1 MIGLLKKD
9 FFILWHAYH
18 KNLALVL
25 VLYSAMALAMD
36 FTFMVFFFAWISGFY
51 ILSGLT
57 IDNYSKWDLYA
68 ASLPVSK
75 RQFVGAKFILITLA
89 LLISFAIG
97 TLLCGLLA
105 LLKGEPLMENLLSL
119 LAVSFVC
126 LAYFGVSLALSYKYG
141 VEKARTAVLLVAA
154 ALFGCV
160 MMLDKLDLLQDLT
173 LPPLLQ
179 TLFLG
184 DLAIWGW
191 AVVMP
196 VGCIAVYLLCWA
208 IATRIYS
215 RKEF

>member
-9 FFILWHAYH
+9 FFILWHAYR
-18 KNLALVL
+18 KNLVLIL
-25 VLYSAMALAMD
+25 VLYSAMALAMNL
-36 FTFMVFFFAWISGFY
+36 TFMVFFFAWVSGFY

-57 IDNYSKWDLYA
+57 IDNYSKWDLFA

-75 RQFVGAKFILITLA
+75 RQLVGAKFILITLA
-89 LLISFAIG
+89 LLASFIIG
-97 TLLCGLLA
+97 TLLCGLLT
-105 LLKGEPLMENLLSL
+105 LLRGEPFLENLLSL
-119 LAVSFVC
+119 LTVSFVC
-126 LAYFGVSLALSYKYG
+126 LAYFGVSLVLSYKFG
-141 VEKARTAVLLVAA
+141 VEKARTAMLLVAA
-154 ALFGCV
+154 AVFGC
-160 MMLDKLDLLQDLT
+160 LFALGKLELLQSFA
-173 LPPLLQ
+173 LPGLLQ

-196 VGCIAVYLLCWA
+196 ACCLLVYLLCWA

>member
-1 MIGLLKKD
+1 
-9 FFILWHAYH
+9 
-18 KNLALVL
+18 
-25 VLYSAMALAMD
+25 
-36 FTFMVFFFAWISGFY
+36 MVFFFAWISGFY

-75 RQFVGAKFILITLA
+75 RQIVGAKFILITLA
-89 LLISFAIG
+89 LLISFVIG
-97 TLLCGLLA
+97 TLLCGLLT
-105 LLKGEPLMENLLSL
+105 LLKGTPFLENLLSL
-119 LAVSFVC
+119 FAVSFVC
-126 LAYFGVSLALSYKYG
+126 LAYFGVSLVLSYKYG
-141 VEKARTAVLLVAA
+141 VEKARTAVLLAA
-154 ALFGCV
+154 AAVFGC
-160 MMLDKLDLLQDLT
+160 LFALGKLDLLQSFA
-173 LPPLLQ
+173 LPGLLQ

-196 VGCIAVYLLCWA
+196 VCCILVYLLCWA

>member
-9 FFILWHAYH
+9 FFILWHAYR
-18 KNLALVL
+18 KNLVLIL
-25 VLYSAMALAMD
+25 VLYSAMALAMNL
-36 FTFMVFFFAWISGFY
+36 TFMVFFFAWVSGFY

-57 IDNYSKWDLYA
+57 IDNYSKWDLFA

-75 RQFVGAKFILITLA
+75 RQLVGAKFILITLA
-89 LLISFAIG
+89 LLASFIIG
-97 TLLCGLLA
+97 TLLCGLLT
-105 LLKGEPLMENLLSL
+105 LLRGEPFLENLLSL

-126 LAYFGVSLALSYKYG
+126 LAYFGVSLVLSYKFG
-141 VEKARTAVLLVAA
+141 VEKARTAMLLVAA
-154 ALFGCV
+154 AVFGC
-160 MMLDKLDLLQDLT
+160 LFALGKLELLQSFA
-173 LPPLLQ
+173 LPGLLQ

-196 VGCIAVYLLCWA
+196 ACCLLVYLLCWA

>member
-25 VLYSAMALAMD
+25 VLYSVIALAMD
-36 FTFMVFFFAWISGFY
+36 LTFMVFFFAWISGFY

-75 RQFVGAKFILITLA
+75 RQIVGAKFILITLA
-89 LLISFAIG
+89 LLISFVIG
-97 TLLCGLLA
+97 TLLCGLLT
-105 LLKGEPLMENLLSL
+105 LLKGTPFLENLLSL
-119 LAVSFVC
+119 FAVSFVC
-126 LAYFGVSLALSYKYG
+126 LAYFGVSLVLSYKYG
-141 VEKARTAVLLVAA
+141 VEKARTAVLLAA
-154 ALFGCV
+154 AAVFGGV
-160 MMLDKLDLLQDLT
+160 MVLGKLDLLQSFA
-173 LPPLLQ
+173 LPGLLQ

-184 DLAIWGW
+184 DLAI
-191 AVVMP
+191 VVMP
-196 VGCIAVYLLCWA
+196 VCCILVYLLCWA

>member
-25 VLYSAMALAMD
+25 VLYSVIALAMD
-36 FTFMVFFFAWISGFY
+36 LTFMVFFFAWISGFY

-75 RQFVGAKFILITLA
+75 RQIVGAKFILITLA
-89 LLISFAIG
+89 LLISFVIG
-97 TLLCGLLA
+97 TLLCGLLT
-105 LLKGEPLMENLLSL
+105 LLKGTPFLENLLSL
-119 LAVSFVC
+119 FAVSFVC
-126 LAYFGVSLALSYKYG
+126 LAYFGVSLVLSYKYG
-141 VEKARTAVLLVAA
+141 VEKARTAVLLAA
-154 ALFGCV
+154 AAVFGGV
-160 MMLDKLDLLQDLT
+160 MVLGKLDLLQSFA
-173 LPPLLQ
+173 LPGLLQ

-184 DLAIWGW
+184 DLAI
-191 AVVMP
+191 VVMP
-196 VGCIAVYLLCWA
+196 VCCILVYLLCGA

>member
-25 VLYSAMALAMD
+25 VLYSVIALAMD
-36 FTFMVFFFAWISGFY
+36 LTFMVFFFAWISGFY

-75 RQFVGAKFILITLA
+75 RQIVGAKFILITLA
-89 LLISFAIG
+89 LLVSFVIG
-97 TLLCGLLA
+97 TLLCGLLT
-105 LLKGEPLMENLLSL
+105 LLKGTPFLENLLGL
-119 LAVSFVC
+119 FAVSFVC
-126 LAYFGVSLALSYKYG
+126 LAYFGVSLVLSYKYG
-141 VEKARTAVLLVAA
+141 VEKARTAMLLAA
-154 ALFGCV
+154 AAVFGGV
-160 MMLDKLDLLQDLT
+160 MVLGKLDLLQDMA

-196 VGCIAVYLLCWA
+196 VCCILVYLLCWA